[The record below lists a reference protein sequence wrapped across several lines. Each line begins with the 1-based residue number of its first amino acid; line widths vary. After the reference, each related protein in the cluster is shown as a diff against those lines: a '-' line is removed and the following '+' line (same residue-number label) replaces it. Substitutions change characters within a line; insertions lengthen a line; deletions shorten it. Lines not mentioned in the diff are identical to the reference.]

1 MARIWDWGAA
11 KLAEVEARGRVG
23 FAGSGIS
30 APHRAWFESVLL
42 SVDQA

>member
-30 APHRAWFESVLL
+30 GAAWRLVWDRSAL
-42 SVDQA
+42 S

>member
-1 MARIWDWGAA
+1 MARIWIWGAA

-30 APHRAWFESVLL
+30 GAASRLV
-42 SVDQA
+42 